1 MGNRKKSKDE
11 KTFVHLWNPA
21 DGKPLCG
28 RKGKTTDDPEQ
39 VTCLRCGK
47 RAQAVLDRLAAEQ
60 EAREAEAHGRQRS
73 ALAALQEPRWWEAK
87 QRTHDG

>member
-11 KTFVHLWNPA
+11 KTFVHCIEPA
-21 DGKPLCG
+21 TGKPLCG
-28 RKGKTTDDPEQ
+28 RKGKVTDDPAA

-60 EAREAEAHGRQRS
+60 EAREAEPHARQRA
-73 ALAALQEPRWWEAK
+73 ALAPLAQPRWWEK
-87 QRTHDG
+87 QEEGSDG